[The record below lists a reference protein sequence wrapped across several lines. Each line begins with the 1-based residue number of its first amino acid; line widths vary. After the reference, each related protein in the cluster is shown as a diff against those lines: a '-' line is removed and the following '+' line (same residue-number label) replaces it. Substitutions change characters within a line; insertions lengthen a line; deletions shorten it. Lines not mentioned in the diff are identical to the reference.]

1 MRISNASLRET
12 QIITDRPPRG
22 GGGSK
27 VQPSTQP
34 AGRAR
39 EASELAR
46 KEEDGTAGTPPPAP
60 VEEPSPFARILH
72 GLGAEVDRGEKLVRR
87 AIHGSSGGAE
97 LGNGELLALQ
107 AGVYRY
113 SEAVDLSAKLVD
125 RATSGVK
132 TVIQGQ

>member
-22 GGGSK
+22 GGASR

-39 EASELAR
+39 EASELTPNEAS
-46 KEEDGTAGTPPPAP
+46 GAPPPAP